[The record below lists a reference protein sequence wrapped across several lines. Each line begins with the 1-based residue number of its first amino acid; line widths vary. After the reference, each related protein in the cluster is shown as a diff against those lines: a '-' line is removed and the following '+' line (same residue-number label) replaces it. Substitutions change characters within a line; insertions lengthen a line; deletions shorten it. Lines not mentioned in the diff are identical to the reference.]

1 MSAGAG
7 DLVRLAL
14 RSAATAEDIGGV
26 AGWSGS
32 AAACRSSGSASAAVN
47 RRQGSRC
54 SRPRSTGRS
63 GPARRI
69 GSGGSVA
76 SALSVAI
83 ALDRAYGDW
92 PSTVA

>member
-1 MSAGAG
+1 M
-7 DLVRLAL
+7 
-14 RSAATAEDIGGV
+14 
-26 AGWSGS
+26 
-32 AAACRSSGSASAAVN
+32 AVN

-54 SRPRSTGRS
+54 NRPVITGRS

-83 ALDRAYGDW
+83 ALDLAYGDC